1 MVNQTKKR
9 RKKKNSAKG
18 KNPMGKKK
26 TKALATA
33 LLITTL
39 TTIIAL
45 TAAVITT
52 LLYLNEKT
60 KTSTL
65 TSTLITTND
74 QLITTQ
80 AQNLELEEA
89 VTAFNE
95 QETQLEE
102 KLTELEQINNN
113 TTDTTQTTDAILK
126 EKALTLLVSENGD
139 PLRALRELF
148 PENFIYYDSDDKTYT
163 LQPVL
168 PEIPKHNLLTE
179 NLIQTDNGEMQYVE
193 NGEVVSYKG
202 IDVSKYQGAIN
213 WNKVKSDGV
222 DFAIIRLGL
231 RGYESAKIVID
242 EYYEDNIKGANKA
255 GIPTGV
261 YFFTQAITVDEAI
274 EEAEFV
280 LDNISGYDVT
290 CPIVFD
296 VEMVGNSSARANSL
310 SKEERTKITI
320 AFCEKIK
327 EAGYTPMIYGNV
339 KCFTKLL
346 DLTQLL
352 DYEKWYAFYDDYMYM
367 PYDVGF
373 WQYSEK
379 GVVSGIKEKVDLN
392 ISYKKLW

>member
-1 MVNQTKKR
+1 
-9 RKKKNSAKG
+9 
-18 KNPMGKKK
+18 MGKKK

-33 LLITTL
+33 LLLTTL

-60 KTSTL
+60 QNATL
-65 TSTLITTND
+65 TTTLITTND

-89 VTAFNE
+89 VTTFNE

-102 KLTELEQINNN
+102 KLTELEQINNTATY
-113 TTDTTQTTDAILK
+113 TTDTALK
-126 EKALTLLVSENGD
+126 EKALNHLISENGN

-148 PENFIYYDSDDKTYT
+148 PENFIYYDNDEKLYT
-163 LQPVL
+163 MQPVL
-168 PEIPKHNLLTE
+168 TEIPKHSLLDE
-179 NLIQTDNGEMQYVE
+179 NFVQTDNGEMQYVE
-193 NGEVVSYKG
+193 EGEVVSYKG
-202 IDVSKYQGAIN
+202 IDVSKYQGEIN
-213 WNKVKSDGV
+213 WSKVKSDGV

-231 RGYESAKIVID
+231 RGYESAKIVLD

-296 VEMVGNSSARANSL
+296 VEMVGSSSARANSL
-310 SKEERTKITI
+310 SKEDRTKITI

-327 EAGYTPMIYGNV
+327 EAGYTPMIYGNI

-352 DYEKWYAFYDDYMYM
+352 NYEKWYAFYDDYMYM

-379 GVVSGIKEKVDLN
+379 GVVDGIKEKVDLN

>member
-1 MVNQTKKR
+1 
-9 RKKKNSAKG
+9 
-18 KNPMGKKK
+18 MGKKK

-33 LLITTL
+33 LLLTTL

-60 KTSTL
+60 QNATL
-65 TSTLITTND
+65 TTTLITTND

-89 VTAFNE
+89 VTTFNE

-102 KLTELEQINNN
+102 KLTELEQINNTATY
-113 TTDTTQTTDAILK
+113 TTDTALK
-126 EKALTLLVSENGD
+126 EKALNHLISENGN

-148 PENFIYYDSDDKTYT
+148 PENFIYYDNDEKLYT
-163 LQPVL
+163 MQPVL
-168 PEIPKHNLLTE
+168 TEIPKHSLLDE
-179 NLIQTDNGEMQYVE
+179 NFVQTDNGEMQYVE
-193 NGEVVSYKG
+193 EGEVVSYKG
-202 IDVSKYQGAIN
+202 IDVSKYQGEIN
-213 WNKVKSDGV
+213 WSKVKSDGV

-231 RGYESAKIVID
+231 RGYESAKIVLD

-296 VEMVGNSSARANSL
+296 VEMVGSSSARANYL
-310 SKEERTKITI
+310 SKEDRTKITI

-327 EAGYTPMIYGNV
+327 EAGYTPMIYGNI

-352 DYEKWYAFYDDYMYM
+352 NYEKWYAFYDDYMYM

-379 GVVSGIKEKVDLN
+379 GVVDGIKEKVDLN